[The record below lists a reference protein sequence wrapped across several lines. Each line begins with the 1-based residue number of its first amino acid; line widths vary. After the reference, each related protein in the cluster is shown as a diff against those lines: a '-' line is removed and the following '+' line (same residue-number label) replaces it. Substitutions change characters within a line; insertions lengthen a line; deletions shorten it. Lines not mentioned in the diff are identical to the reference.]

1 MSTDSLSILYE
12 DNHLLVVNKAAGV
25 LVQGDAT
32 GDPCLLDHARS
43 YLAARYAKPGGVF
56 VSAVHRLDRPVSGVV
71 VMARTSK
78 AAARLADAFRRGRVD
93 KEYLAVVHGA
103 PPRDSGEIETW
114 LRKDGKTN
122 RVTSHGSAIPGSK
135 HAISRFRILDSAA
148 GRSLVAL
155 ELVTGRSHQLR
166 VHLQTLGCPVV
177 GDLRYGPG
185 PALGPRILLHC
196 ARMVV
201 PHPIGGAP
209 HEFKAPL
216 PDWAEHAPFVVDVV
230 VGR

>member
-1 MSTDSLSILYE
+1 MSTDSLTVLYE

-43 YLAARYAKPGGVF
+43 YLAERYNKPGGVF
-56 VSAVHRLDRPVSGVV
+56 IAAAHRLDRPVSGVV
-71 VMARTSK
+71 VLARTTK
-78 AAARLADAFRRGRVD
+78 AAARLAEAFRDGRVE
-93 KEYLAVVHGA
+93 KEYLAVVHRA
-103 PPRDSGEIETW
+103 PPQDSGEIETW
-114 LRKDGKTN
+114 LLKDGKTN
-122 RVTSHGSAIPGSK
+122 RVTSHLSAVPGSK
-135 HAISRFRILDSAA
+135 RAISRYRILDRAD

-196 ARMVV
+196 AHMVV
-201 PHPIGGAP
+201 PHPIGGAQ
-209 HEFKAPL
+209 HEFRARL
-216 PDWAEHAPFVVDVV
+216 PDAWAEHSPFDLDF
-230 VGR
+230 